1 MDFFEEWLNKENQSK
16 WIKRALTD
24 KSYKNKA
31 IRESLPEREINKDLA
46 TYGDA
51 VIKLA
56 YLELM
61 LDKEEKITV
70 KKSKVESD
78 KFLVDKIAR
87 HYDLLKYIK
96 KDDKND
102 KLPDSYDYEKYQSK
116 NHNRCK
122 YIATAV
128 EALIGAIYKETNDL
142 KKIVDL
148 LDDWR
153 KYS

>member
-1 MDFFEEWLNKENQSK
+1 M
-16 WIKRALTD
+16 
-24 KSYKNKA
+24 
-31 IRESLPEREINKDLA
+31 PERKNNKDLA

-61 LDKEEKITV
+61 LDEEEQITV
-70 KKSKVESD
+70 EKSKVESD
-78 KFLVDKIAR
+78 KFLVDNIAR
-87 HYDLLKYIK
+87 HYNLLAFIK

-102 KLPDSYDYEKYQSK
+102 KLPNSYDYENYQSK

-148 LDDWR
+148 LDNWR
-153 KYS
+153 KNL

>member
-1 MDFFEEWLNKENQSK
+1 MDLFEYWLNKENDSC

-24 KSYKNKA
+24 KSYRNKA
-31 IRESLPEREINKDLA
+31 KRENLSQIKINKDLA

-56 YLELM
+56 YLELF
-61 LDKEEKITV
+61 LDKEKQLTE

-78 KFLVDKIAR
+78 TFLVSKIAR
-87 HYDLLKYIK
+87 RYKMLDYIK
-96 KDDKND
+96 KDDTNNE
-102 KLPDSYDYEKYQSK
+102 LPNSYDYDSFQSK

-128 EALIGAIYKETNDL
+128 EALIGAIYKETKDL
-142 KKIVDL
+142 NKIVEL
-148 LDDWR
+148 LNKWINL
-153 KYS
+153 